1 MQGAREKTVQK
12 PATRV
17 KKVASSLATIEPVA
31 TAAADGVAPDR
42 PHRAKDVAV
51 VYRAMYPIGPASHPR
66 RRLVALM
73 VAVSGLM
80 PSLAARGLAADDD
93 LPGGTAVV
101 VARIDDE
108 PIYRAAYA
116 EVLKRGGYAAAAT
129 PEERSLIAARVIE
142 ELVNEKLI
150 GRLLSERGVAIDQA
164 EVDVMVA
171 SLRSQLSQRK
181 LTLEVFL
188 SRSGRD
194 ESMLRKQLATEIG
207 LNKLLMPLLTESRLE
222 ECFERRR
229 QEFDGTRL
237 RVSHV
242 LLRPDPAAGGEGE
255 SDLLVEATEI
265 RERVASGEL
274 TFGEAARRYS
284 AGQSRLRDGDLGFV
298 PRQGLLN
305 EMFCEVAYRLA
316 LGEVSEPFAT
326 PFGVHL
332 VTVTAVGPGTGSF
345 AAARNDV
352 KKALA
357 AELLRDMLD
366 AARAAVRIEYSP
378 GIPHFAEPAGTQ
390 GPGRR
395 VIVVEPGSAGA
406 G

>member
-1 MQGAREKTVQK
+1 MQKR
-12 PATRV
+12 PTRV
-17 KKVASSLATIEPVA
+17 KKVASSPVAIEPVA
-31 TAAADGVAPDR
+31 MAAADGVAPDR
-42 PHRAKDVAV
+42 PHLAKDVAA
-51 VYRAMYPIGPASHPR
+51 VYRAVCHIGPVSHPR

-73 VAVSGLM
+73 AAVSGLM
-80 PSLAARGLAADDD
+80 ASPVTRGLAADDD

-108 PIYRAAYA
+108 PIYRAAYS
-116 EVLKRGGYAAAAT
+116 EVLKRGGYAAAT

-150 GRLLSERGVAIDQA
+150 GRLLSERGVAVDQA

-255 SDLLVEATEI
+255 SDLLAEATGI

-274 TFGEAARRYS
+274 TFGEAAQRYS

-305 EMFCEVAYRLA
+305 EVFCEVAYRLA

-332 VTVTAVGPGTGSF
+332 VTVTAVSPGTGSF
-345 AAARNDV
+345 AAARNEV

-366 AARAAVRIEYSP
+366 AARSAVRIEYSP
-378 GIPHFAEPAGTQ
+378 GIPHFAPPAGPP

-395 VIVVEPGSAGA
+395 VIVVEPGAAGA
-406 G
+406 GDGPARVPDA